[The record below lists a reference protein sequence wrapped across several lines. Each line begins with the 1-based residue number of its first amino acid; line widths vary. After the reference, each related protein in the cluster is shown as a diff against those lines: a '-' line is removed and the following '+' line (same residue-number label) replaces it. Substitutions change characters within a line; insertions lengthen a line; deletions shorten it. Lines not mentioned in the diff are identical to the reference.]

1 MNKWGYKHKDDEL
14 YGVLFI
20 SRNKDNKDVQNFKPR
35 RMAFTI
41 NDFEKIYERKFQN
54 EFLAFR
60 DSGVQGE
67 FVRAYI
73 TVNSRDVDKTRKALI
88 CAMVNDEDVSLSH
101 IQAKVCAL
109 SMEKGMN
116 ATKRW
121 MFDVDTKDYEFVKQF
136 IHELEEDYGFLK
148 ADTLDDFMKSDPTI
162 EGMYFKQVSPNG
174 YAILVNKGFDTR
186 NILKDREDVVT
197 LKRDDMIIIDWDR
210 KA

>member
-1 MNKWGYKHKDDEL
+1 M
-14 YGVLFI
+14 
-20 SRNKDNKDVQNFKPR
+20 
-35 RMAFTI
+35 
-41 NDFEKIYERKFQN
+41 ER
-54 EFLAFR
+54 
-60 DSGVQGE
+60 
-67 FVRAYI
+67 
-73 TVNSRDVDKTRKALI
+73 
-88 CAMVNDEDVSLSH
+88 
-101 IQAKVCAL
+101 
-109 SMEKGMN
+109 GMN

-148 ADTLDDFMKSDPTI
+148 ADTLDGFMKSDPTI